1 MFDYENQFN
10 GEANMNTRQLRVIAT
25 CFLLLALSI
34 PGFAQNDENGRYA
47 ASLDGTTGLFK
58 TWDAEN
64 LQRGETNFTFG
75 YDQFRRDPGQLTIG
89 RAVAGAA
96 VGVVDRFEIFG
107 SVDVMRRV
115 SAGNIFP
122 YYDMGAVQNNG
133 AARFARTPTGAVYFT
148 QDAPF
153 IDSQR
158 ANGFGDIHVGA
169 RINLLSERR
178 GNPISLAIAGV
189 GTIPISTDVNDMRR
203 GLTKGSYDGGGFL
216 LFSKTAADFIRFH
229 ANVGFNVV
237 NRPDIAIDNN
247 LYLQDE
253 IIWRVGAE
261 LPVSSSVRFIA
272 EMTGVNLIDKED
284 PSIVEN
290 VDPYRPMDL
299 ILGLRYY
306 PATWASIGAGYQAS
320 LHRFSDQPAIE
331 STRGGYSGFVIQGT
345 LGSRRGGAEPLTV
358 SCALS
363 RNSMMQDEI
372 ATVRASAYPQSNK
385 LTYAWSSSGG
395 NIKENGDQVEFSSSA
410 PGNYTVT
417 VVVTSGKQVATCS
430 SQITVNRRP
439 VAPTVSIEPATFS
452 LLPGESAD
460 LRCVASDPNNST
472 LTYSWTVNGERLASS
487 GPQITFG
494 SEGRNPGSYE
504 VACTV
509 SNGDLSASASSK
521 GTIRE
526 RPNQAPTISCQTTT
540 VSVAS
545 GASIQ
550 LRANA
555 SDPDGDK
562 LTFNWSSPAGAVGG
576 SNDTTTFNA
585 SGVRAGS
592 YTVTVGVDDGRGGK
606 ASCNMTVNVSERR
619 VIAKDDCGYFAANGG
634 TRVDN
639 CAKAILDDVAV
650 QMRNNSNL
658 RANIFGYTDNTKTET
673 SKSGLGESRAK
684 AMAAYLQERGVDASL
699 IQSTDGG
706 VGSFGDNATA
716 PGRTLNRRVEIEF
729 SPR

>member
-25 CFLLLALSI
+25 CFLLLAISI
-34 PGFAQNDENGRYA
+34 PGFAQSAENGRYA

-75 YDQFRRDPGQLTIG
+75 YDQFKRDPGQLTIG

-107 SVDVMRRV
+107 SVDVRRRI
-115 SAGNIFP
+115 SAGNTYPF
-122 YYDMGAVQNNG
+122 YDMGSSINNG
-133 AARFARTPTGAVYFT
+133 APRLARTPTGAVYFT

-153 IDSQR
+153 IDVPR
-158 ANGFGDIHVGA
+158 ANGFSDIHLGA

-178 GNPISLAIAGV
+178 GNPVSLAIAGHA
-189 GTIPISTDVNDMRR
+189 TIPGSKDVDEMRR

-229 ANVGFNVV
+229 ANVGFNIVK
-237 NRPDIAIDNN
+237 RPDEAEKNN
-247 LYLQDE
+247 IWLQDE

-272 EMTGVNLIDKED
+272 EMTGINLIDMED
-284 PSIVEN
+284 PSMTDN

-306 PATWASIGAGYQAS
+306 PAPWASIGAGYQAS

-331 STRGGYSGFVIQGT
+331 ATRGGYHGFVVQGT
-345 LGSRRGGAEPLTV
+345 VGSRRSAEPLTV

-363 RNSMMQDEI
+363 RSSMMQDEI
-372 ATVRASAYPQSNK
+372 ATIRASAYPQSSK
-385 LTYAWSSSGG
+385 LTYDWSSSGG
-395 NIKENGDQVEFSSSA
+395 NIKGSGDEVEFSASNA
-410 PGNYTVT
+410 GNYTVT
-417 VVVTSGKQVATCS
+417 VVVSDGKQSATCS

-439 VAPTVSIEPATFS
+439 VAPTVSIDPATFS
-452 LLPGESAD
+452 LLPGESANI
-460 LRCVASDPNNST
+460 RCVASDPNNST
-472 LTYSWTVNGERLASS
+472 LTYSWTVNGERLASA

-494 SEGRNPGSYE
+494 SEGRNPGSYD
-504 VACTV
+504 VTCNV
-509 SNGDLSASASSK
+509 SNGDLSASATSK

-526 RPNQAPTISCQTTT
+526 RPNQVPTISCQTTT

-545 GASIQ
+545 GASVQ
-550 LRANA
+550 LRATA

-562 LTFNWSSPAGAVGG
+562 LTFNWSSPAGAVSGN
-576 SNDTTTFNA
+576 SDTTTFNA